1 MNLNALTRDHV
12 NNFWDTSTPICQT
25 GKSGRHLHWA
35 QCWIDDQLDICGLL
49 RPEVHLTI
57 LIYTIDCIIK
67 LIQLK
72 KQTHTYIFIRVQCT
86 PHSVHCTVY
95 TANAYKERKLY
106 QNIIC

>member
-57 LIYTIDCIIK
+57 LIHTIDCIIK

-72 KQTHTYIFIRVQCT
+72 KTNTHIHIYTSTVHTAQCT
-86 PHSVHCTVY
+86 LHSVH
-95 TANAYKERKLY
+95 RKR
-106 QNIIC
+106 I